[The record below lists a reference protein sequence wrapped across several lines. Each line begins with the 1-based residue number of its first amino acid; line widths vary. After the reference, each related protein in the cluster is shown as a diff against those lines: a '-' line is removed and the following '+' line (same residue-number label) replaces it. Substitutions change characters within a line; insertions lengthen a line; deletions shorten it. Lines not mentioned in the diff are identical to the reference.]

1 MIALPAHGRV
11 YLACGS
17 TDMRRGFDGL
27 AVMVQEV
34 LMQDPHSGALF
45 AFKGKRGDL
54 IKLLWWDGQGL
65 CLFAKRL
72 ERDASSGRW
81 RRREPYLCRRRN
93 WRCCLKA
100 LTGARPCGAGI
111 PNLRVEKSIE
121 SFGFSGIFG
130 RL

>member
-1 MIALPAHGRV
+1 MIALPTHGRV

-54 IKLLWWDGQGL
+54 IKLLWWDGRFIWPMAATGTVSLSAAQL
-65 CLFAKRL
+65 AMLL
-72 ERDASSGRW
+72 EGIDW
-81 RRREPYLCRRRN
+81 RAPVRS
-93 WRCCLKA
+93 WRPEL
-100 LTGARPCGAGI
+100 AG
-111 PNLRVEKSIE
+111 
-121 SFGFSGIFG
+121 
-130 RL
+130 

>member
-1 MIALPAHGRV
+1 MIALPTHGRV

-27 AVMVQEV
+27 AVMVQEVLVQEV

-72 ERDASSGRW
+72 EKGRFIWPMAATGTVSLSVAQLAMRLEGLDW
-81 RRREPYLCRRRN
+81 RAPVRS
-93 WRCCLKA
+93 WRPEL
-100 LTGARPCGAGI
+100 AG
-111 PNLRVEKSIE
+111 
-121 SFGFSGIFG
+121 
-130 RL
+130 